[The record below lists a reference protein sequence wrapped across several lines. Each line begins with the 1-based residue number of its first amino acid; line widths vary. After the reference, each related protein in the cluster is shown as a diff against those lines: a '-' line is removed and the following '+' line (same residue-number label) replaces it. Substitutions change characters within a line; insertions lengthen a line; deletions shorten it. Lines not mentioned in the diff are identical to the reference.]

1 MTPTPKF
8 PQSNLH
14 GLLPPELTKN
24 PFVQITPQ
32 NKRMRIGS
40 IGHTPND
47 EREGEGSFD
56 TPKRKSHFGRRVEAD
71 SPPPTTKKN
80 IYDEDEMEENLSIES
95 ESGYRFDTN
104 FEELETL
111 GRGHFG
117 RVVRAKNRF
126 DGIEYA
132 VKISNKPS
140 PKRRINLEEALSEVF
155 ALSALS
161 ASTETPY
168 IVRYYQGWMENEQL
182 FI

>member
-1 MTPTPKF
+1 
-8 PQSNLH
+8 
-14 GLLPPELTKN
+14 
-24 PFVQITPQ
+24 
-32 NKRMRIGS
+32 MRIGS